1 MSTDLKKLADA
12 TECEIRFDALTRQLY
27 STDASIYQ
35 IEPYG
40 VAFPKTAQECAAL
53 MRAAAAD
60 NIPLIPRG
68 GGTGLAGGAVGK
80 GLIINCARYNR
91 EITDLNVDART
102 VRVGAGVVLDQLN
115 LHLMPHLLCF
125 GPDVA
130 TSSRATFGGMI
141 ANNSSGAR
149 TPFYGTTIDH
159 VRSLE
164 VVLADGTIAHI
175 GLGQD
180 GLAEKR
186 ALIDGLLAPHG
197 DLIRE
202 RMHEAIIKRWPGY
215 GLDRYLR
222 APGDLSKIF
231 GGSEGTLATIFSAEL
246 SLCPLPKEKGVGII
260 FFPSVTEAMAA
271 TVDILDLNPAAI
283 EHVDDVLFDQT
294 LGQLAFKRA
303 RAILDLDTRP
313 CKAFLIVEFYD
324 HIEEKLQALEQ
335 KKLGLRTLPIID
347 PVDMAHVWN
356 LRKAGLSLLTGR
368 PGAAKPTAGVE
379 DAAVPPNKL
388 PDYVRGLQDLMD
400 PLGLEASYYGHAA
413 SGLLHVRPLVD
424 MHTAEG
430 VQKFRSVCDGVA
442 ALVKQFKGALAAEH
456 GVGIARTEYM
466 EDQLGP
472 ELMAVMARVKDV
484 FDPKQLMNPGKIL
497 PQGRHFRIDTNLR
510 QGARQHIPLAFE
522 PVLAFAAKD
531 HSFIGNLEQCNGCG
545 GCTKL
550 VPTMCPT
557 YLVTG
562 EEIMSTR
569 GRANTIRAVLE
580 GRLGDGNSDLLLA
593 EDLEI
598 ALANCL
604 SCKACTSECPSNVNM
619 ALLKAELIH
628 ARQKRHGV
636 SLRERMISRVDLLG
650 CLGSSMPGLA
660 NASLEWRW
668 LRSLMEKAIGFSAQ
682 RPLPRFT
689 EQRFDTWFHKRPK
702 PKKGERGRVLLW
714 DDCFC
719 RYYDSQ
725 IGRAAVQVL
734 EAAGYEVQLPEG
746 RKCCG
751 RPAFSAGRLD
761 LAADWGAHNLGL
773 LGKSQDPILFLEPSC
788 YSMFAEDYRELKLE
802 SQAVAERCFLF
813 EQFIDQALTDQPDL
827 LRFDGVLRNTAI
839 HAHCHAKSITD
850 VSVMAKL
857 ANRVPNNHAAL
868 MPTGC
873 CGMAG
878 AFGAV
883 KEKYDLSV
891 QVAEPLVQQIS
902 ALPPETQLIASGTSC
917 RHQIEHLTDRK
928 PLHMAELLAE
938 ALDPTPQD

>member
-1 MSTDLKKLADA
+1 MTTDLKKLSDA
-12 TECEIRFDALTRQLY
+12 TECEIRFDGLTRQLY

-40 VAFPKTAQECAAL
+40 VAFPRSARQCAAV
-53 MRAAAAD
+53 MRAAAND
-60 NIPLIPRG
+60 DIPLIPRG
-68 GGTGLAGGAVGK
+68 GGTGLAGGAVGE
-80 GLIINCARYNR
+80 GLIINAARYNR

-115 LHLMPHLLCF
+115 LHLMAHGLCF

-130 TSSRATFGGMI
+130 TSSRATLGGMI

-149 TPFYGTTIDH
+149 TPYYGTTIDH
-159 VRSLE
+159 VRSLQ
-164 VVLADGTIAHI
+164 VVLADGTIAEVGIDHHD
-175 GLGQD
+175 LQD
-180 GLAEKR
+180 RHEIIQA
-186 ALIDGLLAPHG
+186 ILAPHEAFV
-197 DLIRE
+197 RE
-202 RMHEAIIKRWPGY
+202 HMHDGIIKRWPGY
-215 GLDRYLR
+215 GLDRYFR
-222 APGDLSKIF
+222 SNGDLARIF

-246 SLCPLPKEKGVGII
+246 NLCPLPRHKGVGII

-294 LGQLAFKRA
+294 LGQLAFRRA

-324 HIEEKLQALEQ
+324 HVEEKLQALDQ
-335 KKLGLRTLPIID
+335 KKLGLRTLLLTNPA
-347 PVDMAHVWN
+347 DMAHVWN

-368 PGAAKPTAGVE
+368 PGDAKPTAGIE
-379 DAAVPPNKL
+379 DAAVPPAKL
-388 PDYVRGLQDLMD
+388 PDYVRGLQDLME

-413 SGLLHVRPLVD
+413 SGLLHVRPVVD

-466 EDQLGP
+466 ADQLGP
-472 ELMAVMARVKDV
+472 ELITLMTRVKKL
-484 FDPKQLMNPGKIL
+484 FDPDKIMNPGKII
-497 PQGRHFRIDTNLR
+497 PGEYDYRIDTHLR
-510 QGARQHIPLAFE
+510 QGAGSTIPLHFE

-531 HSFIGNLEQCNGCG
+531 KSFIGNLEQCNGCG
-545 GCTKL
+545 GCTKT

-557 YLVTG
+557 YLATG

-569 GRANTIRAVLE
+569 GRANTIRAALE
-580 GRLGDGNSDLLLA
+580 GRLAALNGDPLLA
-593 EDLEI
+593 RELEY
-598 ALANCL
+598 ALSNCL

-628 ARQKRHGV
+628 ARQRRHGV
-636 SLRERMISRVDLLG
+636 SLRDHMISRVDLIG
-650 CLGSSMPGLA
+650 WLGSRIPGLA
-660 NASLEWRW
+660 NASLQWQW
-668 LRSLMEKAIGFSAQ
+668 LRALLEKTAGFAAA

-689 EQRFDTWFHKRPK
+689 DQPFDAWFHRRTA
-702 PKKGERGRVLLW
+702 PKKGDRGRVLLW

-725 IGRAAVQVL
+725 IGRAAVRVL
-734 EAAGYEVQLPEG
+734 EAAGYEVRLPEG

-761 LAADWGAHNLGL
+761 LAARWGAHNLGI
-773 LGKSQDPILFLEPSC
+773 LGRTKDPVIFLEPSC

-802 SQAVAERCFLF
+802 AQAVAGRCFLF
-813 EQFIDQALTDQPDL
+813 EQFVERAMEDQPGL
-827 LRFDGVLRNTAI
+827 LPFDNVARTTAI

-850 VSVMAKL
+850 VGVMATL
-857 ANRVPNNHAAL
+857 ANRMPNNHAAL

-878 AFGAV
+878 AFGAA
-883 KEKYDLSV
+883 KEKYDLSL
-891 QVAEPLVQQIS
+891 QVAAPLVKQIE
-902 ALPPETQLIASGTSC
+902 ALPADTCLVASGTSC
-917 RHQIEHLTDRK
+917 RHQIEHLTDRR

-938 ALDPTPQD
+938 ALETKED